1 MKSGEGITAES
12 IESTGEYPIYGGN
25 GLRGYA
31 SSYTH
36 DGKFALIGRQGALC
50 GNVHTVNG
58 KFWASEHAVVATLD
72 TGHDVNWFGA
82 ILTSMNLNQYSF
94 AAAQPGLSVERVLNL
109 SLPVPS
115 KQEQK
120 KIANHIKK
128 ATIAIDAAIARARR
142 QVELMQEYRTRL
154 IADVVTGRLDVR
166 NATVE
171 LSAKAR

>member
-1 MKSGEGITAES
+1 M
-12 IESTGEYPIYGGN
+12 
-25 GLRGYA
+25 
-31 SSYTH
+31 
-36 DGKFALIGRQGALC
+36 
-50 GNVHTVNG
+50 
-58 KFWASEHAVVATLD
+58 
-72 TGHDVNWFGA
+72 
-82 ILTSMNLNQYSF
+82 
-94 AAAQPGLSVERVLNL
+94 NL